1 MIKFSAGRWYASGP
15 FVLAVALVVGVFLF
29 GGSARSDSAGLV
41 AIYPIAG
48 LALSAGIAFAPA
60 ERLRRYRWL
69 LVLTG
74 ASLLVTLLHLV
85 PLPPVLWHALPE
97 RDLVVAID
105 SVVGANPVWRPL
117 SLSPAGSRAALFALL
132 VPAAAL
138 AIGIAI
144 PTRLHRRLVLLV
156 LGMGGLSAVLGMI
169 QILSPASSGW
179 YLHEVA
185 NRGLPVGLFANR
197 NHQAAML
204 ACLLPMLAWL
214 ASRSG
219 GTTARRR
226 VGAFLSGG
234 AGISLIP
241 LILICGSRAG
251 VALALVG
258 MAGAAW
264 IIASA
269 PSPDQVRARRSKARP
284 RATLLAVAGGALVML
299 VAAVSL
305 DRGLALQRLQAQELD
320 GEFRFSAW
328 RAIWGMAGDYF
339 PLGSG
344 IGTFR
349 EVYRIGEP
357 YDLLS
362 RSYLNHAHND
372 VLELLLTGGL
382 PAMVILFAAIMIY
395 VGAVV
400 RLSRLGG
407 ERAKAQGEEAR
418 VQLGRVGAV
427 VIAILATGSIVDYP
441 LRVPSLACLLMLAAM
456 WLAAAL
462 RPVERSALESRALR
476 G

>member
-1 MIKFSAGRWYASGP
+1 MIKASAGRWYASGP
-15 FVLAVALVVGVFLF
+15 FVIAVALVFGVFLF
-29 GGSARSDSAGLV
+29 GGSARSDSAGLL
-41 AIYPIAG
+41 AIYSIAG
-48 LALSAGIAFAPA
+48 LALAAGIAFAPA

-74 ASLLVTLLHLV
+74 ASLLLALLHLI
-85 PLPPVLWHALPE
+85 PLPPALWHALPG
-97 RDLVVAID
+97 RDLIVAID
-105 SVVGANPVWRPL
+105 GAAGAGSVWRPL
-117 SLSPAGSRAALFALL
+117 SLSPTGSRAALFALI

-138 AIGIAI
+138 AIGMAI
-144 PTRLHRRLVLLV
+144 PTRLHRRLALLV
-156 LGMGGLSAVLGMI
+156 LGLGGLSAVLGMI

-185 NRGLPVGLFANR
+185 NRGLPIGLFANR

-214 ASRSG
+214 ALRSD
-219 GTTARRR
+219 GTGAGRR
-226 VGAFLSGG
+226 VGLFLAGG

-241 LILICGSRAG
+241 LILVCGSRAG
-251 VALALVG
+251 VALALMG

-264 IIASA
+264 IVASA
-269 PSPDQVRARRSKARP
+269 PGQDRARSRRSRTRR
-284 RATLLAVAGGALVML
+284 RAMLLAVAGGALVML

-305 DRGLALQRLQAQELD
+305 DRGLALERLQAQELD

-328 RAIWGMAGDYF
+328 RAIWAMAGDYF

-344 IGTFR
+344 LGTFR

-372 VLELLLTGGL
+372 LLELLLTGGL
-382 PAMVILFAAIMIY
+382 PAMVILLAATMIY

-400 RLSRLGG
+400 RLIGKG
-407 ERAKAQGEEAR
+407 AGRAGSHGNEAR

-427 VIAILATGSIVDYP
+427 VIAMLATGSIVDYP
-441 LRVPSLACLLMLAAM
+441 LRVPSLACLLMLSAM

-462 RPVERSALESRALR
+462 RPVEQSALEYPALR